1 MNVMEM
7 DALKA
12 IVNQVFDTD
21 INLECRKRHVVYARM
36 AFAKIIRDTGYRL
49 EVIGSY
55 IKKDHATIIY
65 YTNGFDNL
73 MKQDE
78 DLMRKYMAC
87 KQAFHEDRQP
97 MKVDTKEERLQK
109 RIKELTI
116 KLDGML
122 IQSKRIEQLDN
133 TYGRLMNIIKL
144 IDSKT
149 PAGEEEKM
157 EIKIQRIFN

>member
-7 DALKA
+7 DALRA

-21 INLECRKRHVVYARM
+21 ITLNCRKRHVVYARM

-49 EVIGSY
+49 ETIGSY

-73 MKQDE
+73 IKQDD
-78 DLMRKYMAC
+78 DLMQKYMVC

-116 KLDGML
+116 KLDGM
-122 IQSKRIEQLDN
+122 IMQSKRVEQLDN

-149 PAGEEEKM
+149 PVGEEERI